1 MGTGTPSRALT
12 ARAAPADWTSSSL
25 GERMEH
31 VCRLRKLS
39 QNKLGELSGVDT
51 GVISRLVQQRGV
63 TGGSPMTL
71 ARVAKAAQVNL
82 TWLVVGEGPVEP
94 LEHSTGAL
102 GAQPEWPEALAEA
115 KKRQRGIPEE
125 FWALAAEVPLPL
137 TRKLDWQII
146 VGLVRELYSHHQRHL
161 QEEPATGWHG
171 SDEPTGR

>member
-12 ARAAPADWTSSSL
+12 ARPAPEDWTTSSL
-25 GERMEH
+25 GERIEH
-31 VCRLRKLS
+31 ICWLRKLS
-39 QNKLGELSGVDT
+39 QNKLGEIAGVDS

-82 TWLVVGEGPVEP
+82 AWLIVGEGPVEP
-94 LEHSTGAL
+94 IEHRPGPL
-102 GAQPEWPEALAEA
+102 CAQPEWPEALAEA
-115 KKRQRGIPEE
+115 KKRQRGIPDE
-125 FWALAAEVPLPL
+125 FWELAAEVPLPL

-161 QEEPATGWHG
+161 PEEPASGWPG
-171 SDEPTGR
+171 SDEPTGK